1 MCSERGKFGPLGGS
15 QQGRHGDGAHSGAF
29 FLRAR
34 ALVLARVLGWMD
46 WRQRVLAEKK
56 TSRYGAKLTTNYSA
70 TLGLIT
76 AVNIIIVSSY
86 IQL

>member
-1 MCSERGKFGPLGGS
+1 MCAASEVSSAPWVEANRGAMVM
-15 QQGRHGDGAHSGAF
+15 AHTRVCV

-46 WRQRVLAEKK
+46 WRQRVLAEQN

-76 AVNIIIVSSY
+76 AVNIIIVSS
-86 IQL
+86 

>member
-15 QQGRHGDGAHSGAF
+15 QQGRHGDGVRF

-46 WRQRVLAEKK
+46 WRQRVLAEKQ
-56 TSRYGAKLTTNYSA
+56 TSRYGAKLSTDYSA

-76 AVNIIIVSSY
+76 AVNITIVSSY

>member
-1 MCSERGKFGPLGGS
+1 MCAASEVSSAPWVEANRG
-15 QQGRHGDGAHSGAF
+15 AMVMACV

-56 TSRYGAKLTTNYSA
+56 LLDMAQSSLLITVLI
-70 TLGLIT
+70 TLGLIL
-76 AVNIIIVSSY
+76 AVNIIIVSS
-86 IQL
+86 

>member
-15 QQGRHGDGAHSGAF
+15 QQGRHGDGVRF

-46 WRQRVLAEKK
+46 WRQGVLAEKK
-56 TSRYGAKLTTNYSA
+56 LLDMAQSSL
-70 TLGLIT
+70 LIT
-76 AVNIIIVSSY
+76 V
-86 IQL
+86 LL

>member
-15 QQGRHGDGAHSGAF
+15 QQGRHGDGAHSGVRF

-56 TSRYGAKLTTNYSA
+56 LLDMAQSSL
-70 TLGLIT
+70 LIT
-76 AVNIIIVSSY
+76 V
-86 IQL
+86 LLLD

>member
-1 MCSERGKFGPLGGS
+1 MAGPWFARRDRDNVCAASEVNSAPWVEANRGAMVM
-15 QQGRHGDGAHSGAF
+15 AHTRVCV

-56 TSRYGAKLTTNYSA
+56 LLDMAQSSL
-70 TLGLIT
+70 LIT
-76 AVNIIIVSSY
+76 V
-86 IQL
+86 LLLD